1 MVAVWV
7 APQGDELAERQESVP
22 GVVLPAA
29 WVFGLKSRPFNNS
42 TERHCVCSPGESKRA
57 VSEPSHWIVYI
68 LECVDQTLYTGITN
82 DLDHRINQH
91 ENGRGAKYT
100 RGRAPFKLLYT
111 ETHSTRSQALKREA
125 EIKSFD
131 RAAKL
136 KLASAC
142 MRRKSRRQQK

>member
-1 MVAVWV
+1 M
-7 APQGDELAERQESVP
+7 
-22 GVVLPAA
+22 
-29 WVFGLKSRPFNNS
+29 
-42 TERHCVCSPGESKRA
+42 A

-68 LECVDQTLYTGITN
+68 LECADQTLYTGITN
-82 DLDHRINQH
+82 DLDHRINEH
-91 ENGRGAKYT
+91 ENGRGGKYT

-136 KLASAC
+136 ELASAS